1 MNAPFNIPALLASM
15 EALLAA
21 HPELADD
28 ETLRSD
34 MLEGCTNAVEA
45 LSVLANWQAETEANI
60 DVLKAREDLLKTRRH
75 RMEKR
80 AEVIRASMQKVLETA
95 GLKKVE
101 LPEAT
106 ISLRPGPA
114 KVVIVDEHDLPSEFV
129 RIRREP
135 DKRAL
140 AEALKSGKAVLGA
153 VLANGEPT
161 ISVRRT

>member
-28 ETLRSD
+28 EQLRAD
-34 MLEGCTNAVEA
+34 MLEGCTSALDA
-45 LSVLANWQAETEANI
+45 LSVLANWQAETDANI

-80 AEVIRASMQKVLETA
+80 AEVIRASMQKVMETA
-95 GLKKVE
+95 DLKKVE
-101 LPEAT
+101 LPECT

-114 KVVIVDEHDLPSEFV
+114 KVVIVDEADLPDYYMRV
-129 RIRREP
+129 KREP
-135 DKRAL
+135 DKKAL
-140 AEALKSGKAVLGA
+140 AEAMKAGKTVLGA
-153 VLANGEPT
+153 CLSNPETV

>member
-15 EALLAA
+15 EALLSA

-34 MLEGCTNAVEA
+34 MLEGCTNAMEV
-45 LSVLANWQAETEANI
+45 LSVLARWEEETAANI
-60 DVLKAREDLLKTRRH
+60 EVLKARKALLAARQA

-80 AEVIRASMQKVLETA
+80 DEVIRASIQKVLEEA
-95 GLKKVE
+95 DLKKVE

-106 ISLRPGPA
+106 ISLRVSPP
-114 KVVIVDEHDLPSEFV
+114 KVVIVDESDLPDEFV
-129 RIRREP
+129 RIKREP

-140 AEALKSGKAVLGA
+140 AEALKAGKTVLGA
-153 VLANGEPT
+153 ALANGEPT